1 MSNDYYLNNPLI
13 HKDRRLANANNEWA
27 QSFECSEMRPLII
40 CRGPIRKEAM
50 DVFEEMGV
58 EHYGILLSEKD
69 SIVYQNALAPEL
81 RQLTDPKRVHRVP
94 DYTGADKEERNVRI
108 QQIISIAKENNY
120 NSIFTGY
127 GFMAEDESM
136 VAAMED
142 AGLNFIGPCSKTVH
156 DAGLKD
162 EAKRTALKVG
172 VSVTPGIDNATA
184 ITLVKKHSDEKAL
197 LALVKKENLG
207 SGKGIFDQEL
217 FNRAETLVEKADV
230 VLAASYKKG
239 VDLYTIEEL
248 QETIREQVIVMS
260 RDYPENRIRLKCIGG
275 GGGKGQRILPN
286 PNTMEGN
293 VEEQIFQVA
302 EQAPSL
308 ILEIL
313 NEVKATGLGD
323 NKNVLI
329 ELNIE
334 TTRHQEIQVIGN
346 GEWSLALGGRDCSL
360 QMHEQKLL
368 EVSVTTEELETA
380 LTEAVKAGRDV
391 EAKVLT
397 QDLKTLHAM
406 EQQSEIFGE
415 AVGLDSVS
423 TFECI
428 VDRDKH
434 FFMEMNTRI
443 QVEHRVTELCYALKF
458 VNPENA
464 AEFFVIESLVEA
476 MVLLAAHG
484 PRLPK
489 PERIKR
495 NNASVEARLNATNQA
510 LAPHA
515 GGIIENWSD
524 AREGEIRD
532 DQGISLHNPDTD
544 VFMKYHLAGAYD
556 SNIALLLTVGQDRLD
571 SYQRLSEILRT
582 TELTGKDL
590 ATNLEFHYGLVNWF
604 LGNNINARPTTGFIV
619 PYLTAVGLLK
629 QKSNNLDLNFAY
641 AQICKQAM
649 ADIKDADEKTALHEV
664 LTRKHLLLI
673 RPLESLMA
681 EAHVLAG
688 WLSLNQ
694 KNFELTARGEIS
706 WSENP
711 IKVLAGTYH
720 FLNMNFNADSPA
732 ASMIWDHDHEILT
745 QALDFYA
752 ELESVL
758 GTSNYLELCKLLANK
773 KSPSEHVNNEQWLAI
788 QSAHLGYQ
796 AGNEILSLLPFIG
809 FNTQFFDLK
818 ANEDLTVHIP
828 DSLLEKELQVA
839 MAKVLVPPLV
849 AKSDEILAPTGGMFY
864 SCEAPGLPSFVEQGS
879 HFEAGQP
886 LYIIEVMKMFN
897 KVNAPFSG
905 TVDKI
910 LVEDDGAI
918 ISKGQVLFKIT
929 PDEVAVVESPEVI
942 KTRIEKQTS
951 EFLNSINFITASK

>member
-13 HKDRRLANANNEWA
+13 HRDRRLTNATNEWA
-27 QSFECSEMRPLII
+27 QSFDCTDMRPLII

-50 DVFEEMGV
+50 DVFEEMGIA
-58 EHYGILLSEKD
+58 HYGILLSEKD
-69 SIVYQNALAPEL
+69 SIVYQSALAPEL
-81 RQLTDPKRVHRVP
+81 RQLTDPNRVHRVP

-108 QQIISIAKENNY
+108 QQIISIAKENGY
-120 NSIFTGY
+120 NAIFTGY
-127 GFMAEDESM
+127 GFMAEDETM
-136 VAAMED
+136 VAAMEE

-172 VSVTPGIDNATA
+172 VSVTPGIDNATSL
-184 ITLVKKHSDEKAL
+184 ILVKKYTDEKSL
-197 LALVKKENLG
+197 LALAHKEGLALDQDA
-207 SGKGIFDQEL
+207 FD
-217 FNRAETLVEKADV
+217 NAETLIEKAGV
-230 VLAASYKKG
+230 VLNAGYKKG
-239 VDLYTIEEL
+239 IDLYTIEEL

-286 PNTMEGN
+286 PNTLKGD
-293 VEEQIFQVA
+293 VEAQISQVA
-302 EQAPSL
+302 EQSPSL
-308 ILEIL
+308 VLEIL

-323 NKNVLI
+323 NKNILI

-346 GEWSLALGGRDCSL
+346 GVWSLALGGRDCSL

-391 EAKVLT
+391 EANVLK

-406 EQQSEIFGE
+406 EQESETFGE

-458 VNPENA
+458 INPDNDN
-464 AEFFVIESLVEA
+464 EFFIVESLVEA

-484 PRLPK
+484 TRLPK

-495 NNASVEARLNATNQA
+495 NNTSVEARLNATNAA

-515 GGIIENWSD
+515 GGIIEHWSD
-524 AREGEIRD
+524 ARKGEIRD

-556 SNIALLLTVGQDRLD
+556 SNIALLLTVGENRLD
-571 SYQRLSEILRT
+571 SYQNLAEVLRK

-604 LGNNINARPTTGFIV
+604 LGNNINARPTTRFIV

-629 QKSNNLDLNFAY
+629 QKSNNLDLDFAY
-641 AQICKQAM
+641 QQVCKKTLATV
-649 ADIKDADEKTALHEV
+649 KDEEGKSALLEV
-664 LTRKHLLLI
+664 LTRKQLLI
-673 RPLESLMA
+673 TRPLELLMS
-681 EAHVLAG
+681 EPHILAG

-694 KNFELTARGEIS
+694 KHFQLNVRNEII
-706 WSENP
+706 WLENP
-711 IKVLAGTYH
+711 VKVLFEAYH
-720 FLNMNFNADSPA
+720 FLNMNFNTNKPA
-732 ASMIWDHDHEILT
+732 ASMIWDHDHEVLT
-745 QALDFYA
+745 HALDFYT
-752 ELESVL
+752 ELENVL
-758 GTSNYLELCKLLANK
+758 GTSDYNDQCTVLANT
-773 KSPSEHVNNEQWLAI
+773 KSPIDSIDNAQWIDI

-809 FNTQFFDLK
+809 INTQFFDLK
-818 ANEDLTVHIP
+818 VNEDLSVHIP
-828 DSLLEKELQVA
+828 EPLFDEDLQVT

-864 SCEAPGLPSFVEQGS
+864 SCEAPGMPPLVELGS

-910 LVEDDGAI
+910 LVEDDGSI

-929 PDEVAVVESPEVI
+929 PDEKAVVELPEVV
-942 KTRIEKQTS
+942 KARIEAQTC
-951 EFLNSINFITASK
+951 EFLDSITFSTVSTSK

>member
-207 SGKGIFDQEL
+207 SGKGSFDQEL

-293 VEEQIFQVA
+293 VEEQISQVA

>member
-1 MSNDYYLNNPLI
+1 MSNEHYLNNPLV
-13 HKDRRLANANNEWA
+13 HKDRRLVNATNEWA
-27 QSFECSEMRPLII
+27 QNFECSNMRPLII

-50 DVFEEMGV
+50 DVFEEMGI

-94 DYTGADKEERNVRI
+94 DYTGIDKEERNVRI
-108 QQIISIAKENNY
+108 QQIISIARENGY

-127 GFMAEDESM
+127 GFMAEDETM
-136 VAAMED
+136 VAAMEE

-184 ITLVKKHSDEKAL
+184 ITLVKKYSDEKAL
-197 LALVKKENLG
+197 LALVKKEGLDLIEG
-207 SGKGIFDQEL
+207 AFDKDL
-217 FNRAETLVEKADV
+217 FDSAETVVEKADV
-230 VLAASYKKG
+230 VLAAGYKKG
-239 VDLYTIEEL
+239 IDLYTTKEL

-286 PNTMEGN
+286 PTSFDGEA
-293 VEEQIFQVA
+293 EEQIAKVA
-302 EQAPSL
+302 ELAPSL
-308 ILEIL
+308 VLEIL
-313 NEVKATGLGD
+313 NEVKATGQGD

-346 GEWSLALGGRDCSL
+346 GQWSLALGGRDCSL

-368 EVSVTTEELETA
+368 EVSVTTEELESA
-380 LTEAVKAGRDV
+380 LTEAVKDGRDV
-391 EAKVLT
+391 EAKVLK

-406 EQQSEIFGE
+406 EKESEVFGE

-458 VNPENA
+458 VNPEN
-464 AEFFVIESLVEA
+464 ENDFFVVESLVEA

-484 PRLPK
+484 SRLPK

-524 AREGEIRD
+524 ACEGEIRD

-556 SNIALLLTVGQDRLD
+556 SNIALLLTVGDNRFN
-571 SYQRLSEILRT
+571 SYQRLAEVLRVT
-582 TELTGKDL
+582 KLTGKDL
-590 ATNLEFHYGLVNWF
+590 STNLEFHYGLVNWF
-604 LGNNINARPTTGFIV
+604 LGNNINARPTTRFIV

-629 QKSNNLDLNFAY
+629 QKANNLDLNFAY
-641 AQICKQAM
+641 QQVCNEAVATV
-649 ADIKDADEKTALHEV
+649 KDDLAKSALLEV
-664 LTRKHLLLI
+664 LTRKQLLLT
-673 RPLESLMA
+673 RPLERLMA
-681 EAHVLAG
+681 EPHVLAG

-694 KNFELTARGEIS
+694 KHFNVNAKGQIIWL
-706 WSENP
+706 ENP
-711 IKVLAGTYH
+711 VKVLSEAYH
-720 FLNMNFNADSPA
+720 FVNMNFNADSPA
-732 ASMIWDHDHEILT
+732 SSMIWGHDHEVLT

-752 ELESVL
+752 ELETL
-758 GTSNYLELCKLLANK
+758 LATNNYAELCKLLAKK
-773 KSPSEHVNNEQWLAI
+773 KSPIETLEAEQWLAI

-809 FNTQFFDLK
+809 IQTKFFDLK
-818 ANEDLTVHIP
+818 VNEDLSIHLP
-828 DSLLEKELQVA
+828 ESLLDEELQVK
-839 MAKVLVPPLV
+839 MAKVLVPPPT

-864 SCEAPGLPSFVEQGS
+864 ACEAPGMPPLIEKGA

-897 KVNAPFSG
+897 KVNAPFAG
-905 TVDKI
+905 TVDEI
-910 LVEDDGAI
+910 FIETDGSI
-918 ISKGQVLFKIT
+918 ISKGQILFKIT
-929 PDEVAVVESPEVI
+929 PDEKAVVEAPEVI
-942 KTRIEKQTS
+942 TARIEVQTS
-951 EFLNSINFITASK
+951 EFLNSISL

>member
-1 MSNDYYLNNPLI
+1 MSNEHYLNNPLV
-13 HKDRRLANANNEWA
+13 HKDRRLVNANNEWA
-27 QSFECSEMRPLII
+27 QSYECSNMRPLII

-50 DVFEEMGV
+50 DVFEEMGI

-94 DYTGADKEERNVRI
+94 DYTGVDKEERNVRI
-108 QQIISIAKENNY
+108 QQIISIARENNY

-127 GFMAEDESM
+127 GFMAEDETM
-136 VAAMED
+136 VAAMEE

-184 ITLVKKHSDEKAL
+184 ITLVKKYPDEKAL
-197 LALVKKENLG
+197 LSLVKNEGLDSVEGAFNK
-207 SGKGIFDQEL
+207 EL
-217 FNRAETLVEKADV
+217 FDSAETALEKADF
-230 VLAASYKKG
+230 VLAAGYKKG
-239 VDLYTIEEL
+239 IDLYTTEEL

-260 RDYPENRIRLKCIGG
+260 RGYPENRIRLKCIGG

-286 PNTMEGN
+286 PTSFEGEL
-293 VEEQIFQVA
+293 EEQLAKVA
-302 EQAPSL
+302 ELAPSL
-308 ILEIL
+308 VLEIL
-313 NEVKATGLGD
+313 NEVKATGQGD

-346 GEWSLALGGRDCSL
+346 GQWSLALGGRDCSL

-368 EVSVTTEELETA
+368 EVSVTTEELESA
-380 LTEAVKAGRDV
+380 LTEAVKDGRDV

-406 EQQSEIFGE
+406 EKESEVFGE

-458 VNPENA
+458 VNPEN
-464 AEFFVIESLVEA
+464 ENDFFIVESLVEA

-484 PRLPK
+484 SRLPK

-556 SNIALLLTVGQDRLD
+556 SNIALLLTVGTDRLD
-571 SYQRLSEILRT
+571 SYQRLSEVLRT
-582 TELTGKDL
+582 TKLTGKDL
-590 ATNLEFHYGLVNWF
+590 STNLEFHYGLVNWF
-604 LGNNINARPTTGFIV
+604 LGNNINARPTTRFIV

-629 QKSNNLDLNFAY
+629 QKANNLDLNFAY
-641 AQICKQAM
+641 QQVCNKAIVAVKS
-649 ADIKDADEKTALHEV
+649 DDEKSALLEV
-664 LTRKHLLLI
+664 LTRKHLLLT

-681 EAHVLAG
+681 EPHVLAG

-694 KNFELTARGEIS
+694 KYFEVNAKNEII
-706 WSENP
+706 WLENP
-711 IKVLAGTYH
+711 VKVLSKAYH
-720 FLNMNFNADSPA
+720 FLNMNFNEDSPA
-732 ASMIWDHDHEILT
+732 SSMIWDHDHDVLT
-745 QALDFYA
+745 QALGFYTELEKLLATDNYA
-752 ELESVL
+752 EL
-758 GTSNYLELCKLLANK
+758 CKILAKK
-773 KSPSEHVNNEQWLAI
+773 KSPVDTLNAQQWLAI

-809 FNTQFFDLK
+809 IQTQFFDLK
-818 ANEDLTVHIP
+818 VNEDLSVHIP
-828 DSLLEKELQVA
+828 ESLFDEVQQVK
-839 MAKVLVPPLV
+839 MAKVLVPPPT

-864 SCEAPGLPSFVEQGS
+864 SCEAPGMPPLIEEGS
-879 HFEAGQP
+879 HFVAGQP

-905 TVDKI
+905 TVDKV

-929 PDEVAVVESPEVI
+929 PDEKAVVEAPEVI
-942 KTRIEKQTS
+942 TARIEAQTS
-951 EFLNSINFITASK
+951 EFLNSINL

>member
-1 MSNDYYLNNPLI
+1 MSNEHYLNNPLV
-13 HKDRRLANANNEWA
+13 HKDRRLVNAENEWA
-27 QSFECSEMRPLII
+27 QSFECSNMRPLII

-50 DVFEEMGV
+50 DVFEEMGI

-81 RQLTDPKRVHRVP
+81 RQFTDPKRVHRVP
-94 DYTGADKEERNVRI
+94 DYTGVDKEERNVRI
-108 QQIISIAKENNY
+108 QQIISIARENNY

-127 GFMAEDESM
+127 GFMAEDETM
-136 VAAMED
+136 VAAMEE

-184 ITLVKKHSDEKAL
+184 ITLVKKYPDEKAL
-197 LALVKKENLG
+197 LALVKKEGLDSVDGAFN
-207 SGKGIFDQEL
+207 KEL
-217 FNRAETLVEKADV
+217 FDSAETAVEKADF
-230 VLAASYKKG
+230 VLAAGYKKG
-239 VDLYTIEEL
+239 IDLYTTEEL

-286 PNTMEGN
+286 PTSFEGDE
-293 VEEQIFQVA
+293 EEQLAKVA
-302 EQAPSL
+302 ELAPSL
-308 ILEIL
+308 VLEIL
-313 NEVKATGLGD
+313 NEVKATGQGD

-346 GEWSLALGGRDCSL
+346 GQWSLALGGRDCSL

-368 EVSVTTEELETA
+368 EVSVTTEELESA
-380 LTEAVKAGRDV
+380 LTEAVKDGRDV

-406 EQQSEIFGE
+406 EKESEVFGE

-458 VNPENA
+458 VNPEN
-464 AEFFVIESLVEA
+464 ENDFFIVESLVEA
-476 MVLLAAHG
+476 MVLLAAHAS
-484 PRLPK
+484 RLPK

-556 SNIALLLTVGQDRLD
+556 SNIALLLTVGTDRLD
-571 SYQRLSEILRT
+571 SYQRLSEVLRT
-582 TELTGKDL
+582 TKLTGKDL
-590 ATNLEFHYGLVNWF
+590 STNLEFHYGLVNWF
-604 LGNNINARPTTGFIV
+604 LGNNINARPTTRFIV

-629 QKSNNLDLNFAY
+629 QKANNLDLNFAY
-641 AQICKQAM
+641 QQVCNKAIVAVKS
-649 ADIKDADEKTALHEV
+649 DDEKSALLEV
-664 LTRKHLLLI
+664 LTRKHLLLT

-681 EAHVLAG
+681 EPHVLAG

-694 KNFELTARGEIS
+694 KYFEVNAKNEII
-706 WSENP
+706 WLENP
-711 IKVLAGTYH
+711 VKVLSKAYH
-720 FLNMNFNADSPA
+720 FLNMNFNEDSPA
-732 ASMIWDHDHEILT
+732 SSMIWDHDHDVLT
-745 QALDFYA
+745 QALGFYTELEKLLATDNYA
-752 ELESVL
+752 EL
-758 GTSNYLELCKLLANK
+758 CKILAKK
-773 KSPSEHVNNEQWLAI
+773 KSPVDTLNAQQWLAI

-809 FNTQFFDLK
+809 IQTQFFDLK
-818 ANEDLTVHIP
+818 VNEDLSVHIP
-828 DSLLEKELQVA
+828 ESLFDEVLQVK
-839 MAKVLVPPLV
+839 MAKVLVPPPT

-864 SCEAPGLPSFVEQGS
+864 SCEAPGMPPLIEEGS
-879 HFEAGQP
+879 HFVAGQP

-905 TVDKI
+905 TVEKV

-929 PDEVAVVESPEVI
+929 PDEKAVVEAPEVI
-942 KTRIEKQTS
+942 TARIEAQTS
-951 EFLNSINFITASK
+951 EFLNSINL

>member
-1 MSNDYYLNNPLI
+1 MSNEHYLNNPLV
-13 HKDRRLANANNEWA
+13 HKDRRLVNAANEWA
-27 QSFECSEMRPLII
+27 QSFECNNMRPLII

-50 DVFEEMGV
+50 DVFEEMGIK
-58 EHYGILLSEKD
+58 HYGILLSEKD

-94 DYTGADKEERNVRI
+94 DYTGVDKEERNVRI
-108 QQIISIAKENNY
+108 QQIISIARENNY

-127 GFMAEDESM
+127 GFMAEDETM
-136 VAAMED
+136 VAAMEE

-184 ITLVKKHSDEKAL
+184 ITLVKKYPDEKAL
-197 LALVKKENLG
+197 LALVKKEGLDTVDGAFN
-207 SGKGIFDQEL
+207 KEL
-217 FNRAETLVEKADV
+217 FDSAETAVEKADF
-230 VLAASYKKG
+230 VLAAGYKKG
-239 VDLYTIEEL
+239 IDLYTTEEL

-260 RDYPENRIRLKCIGG
+260 RGYPENRIRLKCIGG

-286 PNTMEGN
+286 PTSFEGDE
-293 VEEQIFQVA
+293 EEQLAKVA
-302 EQAPSL
+302 ELAPSL
-308 ILEIL
+308 VLEIL
-313 NEVKATGLGD
+313 NEVKATGQGD

-346 GEWSLALGGRDCSL
+346 GQWSLALGGRDCSL

-368 EVSVTTEELETA
+368 EVSVTTEELESA
-380 LTEAVKAGRDV
+380 LTEAVKDGRDV

-406 EQQSEIFGE
+406 EKESEVFGE

-458 VNPENA
+458 VNPEN
-464 AEFFVIESLVEA
+464 ENDFFIVESLVEA

-484 PRLPK
+484 SRLPK

-556 SNIALLLTVGQDRLD
+556 SNIALLLTVGTDRLD
-571 SYQRLSEILRT
+571 SYQRLSEVLRT
-582 TELTGKDL
+582 TKLTGKDL
-590 ATNLEFHYGLVNWF
+590 STNLEFHYGLVNWF
-604 LGNNINARPTTGFIV
+604 LGNNINARPTTRFIV

-629 QKSNNLDLNFAY
+629 QKANNLDLNFAY
-641 AQICKQAM
+641 QQVCNKAIVAVKS
-649 ADIKDADEKTALHEV
+649 DDEKSALLEV
-664 LTRKHLLLI
+664 LTRKHLLLT

-681 EAHVLAG
+681 EPHVLAG

-694 KNFELTARGEIS
+694 KYFEVNAKNEII
-706 WSENP
+706 WLENP
-711 IKVLAGTYH
+711 VKVLSKAYH
-720 FLNMNFNADSPA
+720 FLNMNFNEDSPA
-732 ASMIWDHDHEILT
+732 SSMIWDHDHDVLT
-745 QALDFYA
+745 QALGFYTELEKLLATDNYA
-752 ELESVL
+752 EL
-758 GTSNYLELCKLLANK
+758 CKILAKK
-773 KSPSEHVNNEQWLAI
+773 KSPVDTLDAQQWLAI

-809 FNTQFFDLK
+809 IQTQFFDLK
-818 ANEDLTVHIP
+818 VNEDLSVNIP
-828 DSLLEKELQVA
+828 ESLFDEVLQVK
-839 MAKVLVPPLV
+839 MAKVLVPPPT

-864 SCEAPGLPSFVEQGS
+864 SCEAPGMPPLVEEGC

-905 TVDKI
+905 TVDKV

-929 PDEVAVVESPEVI
+929 PDEKAVVEAPEVI
-942 KTRIEKQTS
+942 TARIEAQTS
-951 EFLNSINFITASK
+951 EFLNSINL

>member
-1 MSNDYYLNNPLI
+1 MSNEHYLNNPLV
-13 HKDRRLANANNEWA
+13 HKDRRLVNAANEWA
-27 QSFECSEMRPLII
+27 QSFECSNMRPLII

-50 DVFEEMGV
+50 DVFEEMGIK
-58 EHYGILLSEKD
+58 HYGILLSEKD

-94 DYTGADKEERNVRI
+94 DYTGVDKEERNVRI
-108 QQIISIAKENNY
+108 QQIISIARENNY

-127 GFMAEDESM
+127 GFMAEDETM
-136 VAAMED
+136 VAAMEE

-184 ITLVKKHSDEKAL
+184 ITLVKKYADEKAL
-197 LALVKKENLG
+197 LALVKKEGLDV
-207 SGKGIFDQEL
+207 GKGAFNKENFDS
-217 FNRAETLVEKADV
+217 AETVVEKADV
-230 VLAASYKKG
+230 VLAAGYKKG
-239 VDLYTIEEL
+239 VDLYTTEEL

-286 PNTMEGN
+286 PTSFEGDE
-293 VEEQIFQVA
+293 EEQLAKVA
-302 EQAPSL
+302 ELAPSL
-308 ILEIL
+308 VLEIL
-313 NEVKATGLGD
+313 NEVKATGQGD

-346 GEWSLALGGRDCSL
+346 GQWSLALGGRDCSL

-368 EVSVTTEELETA
+368 EVSVTTEELESA
-380 LTEAVKAGRDV
+380 LTEAVKDGRDV

-406 EQQSEIFGE
+406 EKESEVFGE

-458 VNPENA
+458 VNPEN
-464 AEFFVIESLVEA
+464 ENDFFIVESLVEA

-484 PRLPK
+484 SRLPK

-556 SNIALLLTVGQDRLD
+556 SNIALLLTVGTDRLD
-571 SYQRLSEILRT
+571 SYQRLSEVLRT
-582 TELTGKDL
+582 TKLTGKDL
-590 ATNLEFHYGLVNWF
+590 STNLEFHYGLVNWF
-604 LGNNINARPTTGFIV
+604 LGNNINARPTTRFIV

-629 QKSNNLDLNFAY
+629 QKANNLDLNFAY
-641 AQICKQAM
+641 QQVCNKAIVAVKS
-649 ADIKDADEKTALHEV
+649 DDEKSALLEV
-664 LTRKHLLLI
+664 LTRKHLLLT

-681 EAHVLAG
+681 EPHVLAG

-694 KNFELTARGEIS
+694 KYFEVNAKNEII
-706 WSENP
+706 WLENP
-711 IKVLAGTYH
+711 VKVLSKAYH
-720 FLNMNFNADSPA
+720 FLNMNFNEDSPA
-732 ASMIWDHDHEILT
+732 SSMIWDHDHDVLT
-745 QALDFYA
+745 QALGFYTELEKLLATDNYA
-752 ELESVL
+752 EL
-758 GTSNYLELCKLLANK
+758 CKILAKK
-773 KSPSEHVNNEQWLAI
+773 KSPVDTLNAQQWLAI

-809 FNTQFFDLK
+809 IQTQFFDLK
-818 ANEDLTVHIP
+818 VNEDLSVHIP
-828 DSLLEKELQVA
+828 ESLFDEVQQVK
-839 MAKVLVPPLV
+839 MAKVLVPPPT

-864 SCEAPGLPSFVEQGS
+864 SCEAPGMPPLIEEGS
-879 HFEAGQP
+879 HFVAGQP

-905 TVDKI
+905 TVDKV

-929 PDEVAVVESPEVI
+929 PDEKAVVEAPEVI
-942 KTRIEKQTS
+942 TARIEAQTS
-951 EFLNSINFITASK
+951 EFLNSINL

>member
-207 SGKGIFDQEL
+207 SGKGSFDQEL

-293 VEEQIFQVA
+293 VEEQISQVA

-641 AQICKQAM
+641 AQVCKQAM

-720 FLNMNFNADSPA
+720 FLNMNFNTDSPA

-758 GTSNYLELCKLLANK
+758 GTSNYLDLCKLLANK
-773 KSPSEHVNNEQWLAI
+773 KSPSEHVNNEQWFAI

>member
-13 HKDRRLANANNEWA
+13 HRDRRLTNATNEWA
-27 QSFECSEMRPLII
+27 QSFDCTEMRPLII

-50 DVFEEMGV
+50 DVFEEMGMA
-58 EHYGILLSEKD
+58 HYGILLSEKD
-69 SIVYQNALAPEL
+69 SIVYQSALAPEL
-81 RQLTDPKRVHRVP
+81 RQLTDPNRVHRVP
-94 DYTGADKEERNVRI
+94 DYTGADKKERNVRI
-108 QQIISIAKENNY
+108 QQIISIAKENGY

-127 GFMAEDESM
+127 GFMAEDETM
-136 VAAMED
+136 VAAMEE

-172 VSVTPGIDNATA
+172 VSVTPGIDNATSL
-184 ITLVKKHSDEKAL
+184 ILVKKYTDEKSL
-197 LALVKKENLG
+197 LALADKEGLVLDKKA
-207 SGKGIFDQEL
+207 FD
-217 FNRAETLVEKADV
+217 NAETLIEKAGV
-230 VLAASYKKG
+230 VLNAGYKKG
-239 VDLYTIEEL
+239 IDLYTIEEL

-286 PNTMEGN
+286 PNTLKGD
-293 VEEQIFQVA
+293 VEAQILQVA
-302 EQAPSL
+302 EQSPSL
-308 ILEIL
+308 VLEIL

-323 NKNVLI
+323 NKNILI

-346 GEWSLALGGRDCSL
+346 GVWSLALGGRDCSL

-391 EAKVLT
+391 EANVLK

-406 EQQSEIFGE
+406 EQESETFGE

-458 VNPENA
+458 INPDNDN
-464 AEFFVIESLVEA
+464 EFFIVESLVEA

-484 PRLPK
+484 TRLPK

-495 NNASVEARLNATNQA
+495 NNASVEARLNATNAA

-515 GGIIENWSD
+515 GGIIEHWSD
-524 AREGEIRD
+524 ARKGEIRD

-556 SNIALLLTVGQDRLD
+556 SNIALLLTVGENRLD
-571 SYQRLSEILRT
+571 SYQNLAEVLRK

-604 LGNNINARPTTGFIV
+604 LGNNINARPTTRFIV

-629 QKSNNLDLNFAY
+629 QKSNNLDLDFAY
-641 AQICKQAM
+641 QQVCKKSLATV
-649 ADIKDADEKTALHEV
+649 KDEEGKSALLEV
-664 LTRKHLLLI
+664 LARKQLLI
-673 RPLESLMA
+673 TRPLELLMS
-681 EAHVLAG
+681 EPHILAG

-694 KNFELTARGEIS
+694 KHFQLNARNEIT
-706 WSENP
+706 WLENP
-711 IKVLAGTYH
+711 VKVLFEAYH
-720 FLNMNFNADSPA
+720 FLNMNFNTNKPA
-732 ASMIWDHDHEILT
+732 ASMIWDHDHEVLT
-745 QALDFYA
+745 HALDFYT
-752 ELESVL
+752 ELENVL
-758 GTSNYLELCKLLANK
+758 GTSNYNEQCTVLANK
-773 KSPSEHVNNEQWLAI
+773 KSPLESVDNAQWIDI

-809 FNTQFFDLK
+809 INTQFFDLHV
-818 ANEDLTVHIP
+818 NEDLSVHIP
-828 DSLLEKELQVA
+828 DSLFDEDLQVK

-864 SCEAPGLPSFVEQGS
+864 SCEAPGMPPLVELGS

-910 LVEDDGAI
+910 LVEDDGSI

-929 PDEVAVVESPEVI
+929 PDEKAVVELPEVV
-942 KTRIEKQTS
+942 KARIETQTC
-951 EFLNSINFITASK
+951 EFLDSITFSTISTSK

>member
-1 MSNDYYLNNPLI
+1 MSNEHYLNNPLV
-13 HKDRRLANANNEWA
+13 HKDRRLVNAANEWA
-27 QSFECSEMRPLII
+27 QSFECNNMRPLII

-50 DVFEEMGV
+50 DVFEEMGIK
-58 EHYGILLSEKD
+58 HYGILLSEKD

-94 DYTGADKEERNVRI
+94 DYTGVDKEERNVRI
-108 QQIISIAKENNY
+108 QQIISIARENNY

-127 GFMAEDESM
+127 GFMAEDETM
-136 VAAMED
+136 VAAMEE

-184 ITLVKKHSDEKAL
+184 ITLVKKYPDEKAL
-197 LALVKKENLG
+197 LALVKKEGLDTVDGAFN
-207 SGKGIFDQEL
+207 KEL
-217 FNRAETLVEKADV
+217 FDSAETAVEKADF
-230 VLAASYKKG
+230 VLAAGYKKG
-239 VDLYTIEEL
+239 IDLYTTEEL

-260 RDYPENRIRLKCIGG
+260 RGYPENRIRLKCIGG

-286 PNTMEGN
+286 PTSFEGDE
-293 VEEQIFQVA
+293 EEQLAKVA
-302 EQAPSL
+302 ELAPSL
-308 ILEIL
+308 VLEIL
-313 NEVKATGLGD
+313 NEVKATGQGD

-346 GEWSLALGGRDCSL
+346 GQWSLALGGRDCSL

-368 EVSVTTEELETA
+368 EVSVTTEELESA
-380 LTEAVKAGRDV
+380 LTEAVKDGRDV

-406 EQQSEIFGE
+406 EKESEVFGE

-458 VNPENA
+458 VNPEN
-464 AEFFVIESLVEA
+464 ENDFFIVESLVEA

-484 PRLPK
+484 SRLPK

-556 SNIALLLTVGQDRLD
+556 SNIALLLTVGTDRLD
-571 SYQRLSEILRT
+571 SYQRLSEVLRT
-582 TELTGKDL
+582 TKLTGKDL
-590 ATNLEFHYGLVNWF
+590 STNLEFHYGLVNWF
-604 LGNNINARPTTGFIV
+604 LGNNINARPTTRFIV

-629 QKSNNLDLNFAY
+629 QKANNLDLNFAY
-641 AQICKQAM
+641 QQVCNKAIVAVKS
-649 ADIKDADEKTALHEV
+649 DDEKSALLEV
-664 LTRKHLLLI
+664 LTRKHLLLT

-681 EAHVLAG
+681 EPHVLAG

-694 KNFELTARGEIS
+694 KHFEVNAKNEII
-706 WSENP
+706 WLENP
-711 IKVLAGTYH
+711 VKVLSEAYH
-720 FLNMNFNADSPA
+720 FLNMNFNEDSPA
-732 ASMIWDHDHEILT
+732 SSMIWDHDHDVLT
-745 QALDFYA
+745 QALGFYTELEKLLATDNYA
-752 ELESVL
+752 EL
-758 GTSNYLELCKLLANK
+758 CKILAKK
-773 KSPSEHVNNEQWLAI
+773 KSPVDTLDAQQWLAI

-809 FNTQFFDLK
+809 IQTQFFDLK
-818 ANEDLTVHIP
+818 VNEDLSVNIP
-828 DSLLEKELQVA
+828 ESLFDEVLQVK
-839 MAKVLVPPLV
+839 MAKVLVPPPT

-864 SCEAPGLPSFVEQGS
+864 SCEAPGMPPLVEEGC

-905 TVDKI
+905 TVDKV

-929 PDEVAVVESPEVI
+929 PDEKSVVEAPEVI
-942 KTRIEKQTS
+942 TARIEAQTS
-951 EFLNSINFITASK
+951 EFLNSINL

>member
-1 MSNDYYLNNPLI
+1 MSNEHYLNNPLV
-13 HKDRRLANANNEWA
+13 HKDRRLVNAENEWA
-27 QSFECSEMRPLII
+27 QSFECSNMRPLII

-50 DVFEEMGV
+50 DVFEEMGI

-94 DYTGADKEERNVRI
+94 DYTGVDKEERNVRI
-108 QQIISIAKENNY
+108 QQIISIARENNY

-127 GFMAEDESM
+127 GFMAEDETM
-136 VAAMED
+136 VAAMEE

-184 ITLVKKHSDEKAL
+184 ITLVKKYPDEKAL
-197 LALVKKENLG
+197 LALVKKEGLDSVDGAFN
-207 SGKGIFDQEL
+207 KEL
-217 FNRAETLVEKADV
+217 FDSAETAVEKADF
-230 VLAASYKKG
+230 VLAAGYKKG
-239 VDLYTIEEL
+239 IDLYTTEEL

-286 PNTMEGN
+286 PTSFEGDE
-293 VEEQIFQVA
+293 EEQLAKVA
-302 EQAPSL
+302 ELAPSL
-308 ILEIL
+308 VLEIL
-313 NEVKATGLGD
+313 NEVKATGQGD

-346 GEWSLALGGRDCSL
+346 GQWSLALGGRDCSL

-368 EVSVTTEELETA
+368 EVSVTTEELESA
-380 LTEAVKAGRDV
+380 LTEAVKDGRDV

-406 EQQSEIFGE
+406 EKESEVFGE

-458 VNPENA
+458 VNPEN
-464 AEFFVIESLVEA
+464 ENDFFIVESLVEA

-484 PRLPK
+484 SRLPK

-556 SNIALLLTVGQDRLD
+556 SNIALLLTVGTDRLD
-571 SYQRLSEILRT
+571 SYQRLSEVLRT
-582 TELTGKDL
+582 TKLTGKDL
-590 ATNLEFHYGLVNWF
+590 STNLEFHYGLVNWF
-604 LGNNINARPTTGFIV
+604 LGNNINARPTTRFIV

-629 QKSNNLDLNFAY
+629 QKANNLDLNFAY
-641 AQICKQAM
+641 QQVCNKAIVAVKS
-649 ADIKDADEKTALHEV
+649 DDEKSALLEV
-664 LTRKHLLLI
+664 LTRKHLLLT

-681 EAHVLAG
+681 EPHVLAG

-694 KNFELTARGEIS
+694 KYFEVNAKNEII
-706 WSENP
+706 WLENP
-711 IKVLAGTYH
+711 VKVLSKAYH
-720 FLNMNFNADSPA
+720 FLNMNFNEDSPA
-732 ASMIWDHDHEILT
+732 SSMIWDHDHDVLT
-745 QALDFYA
+745 QALGFYTELEKLLATDNYA
-752 ELESVL
+752 EL
-758 GTSNYLELCKLLANK
+758 CKILAKK
-773 KSPSEHVNNEQWLAI
+773 KSPVDTLNAQQWLAI

-809 FNTQFFDLK
+809 IQTQFFDLK
-818 ANEDLTVHIP
+818 VNEDLSVHIP
-828 DSLLEKELQVA
+828 ESLFDEVQQVK
-839 MAKVLVPPLV
+839 MAKVLVPPPT

-864 SCEAPGLPSFVEQGS
+864 SCEAPGMPPLIEEGS
-879 HFEAGQP
+879 HFVAGQP

-905 TVDKI
+905 TVDKV

-929 PDEVAVVESPEVI
+929 PDEKAVVEAPEVI
-942 KTRIEKQTS
+942 TARIEAQTS
-951 EFLNSINFITASK
+951 EFLNSINL